1 MKTETYN
8 ISGMH
13 CAACSSAVNRVVS
26 RLEGV
31 TECEV
36 NLMTEK
42 LTVTYD
48 ERKVSYIDF
57 SRVIEKAGFG
67 IKAEETPKHNT
78 KSAKPY
84 GLIFAGILSIIL
96 LYISMGQMFIKN
108 LPLPTFANMNSNPLS
123 FAIFQ
128 IVLCLPVIFIGR
140 KFFTVGFSSLFKAN
154 PNMDTLVA
162 IGSTASFIYSFYMT
176 FTIPNN
182 SHAVHNLYFESVAI
196 VITLVMLGKHFEQG
210 SKEKTKQAI
219 EKLISLTPNI
229 AHLKDGDSIKDVLT
243 ESIKIND
250 ILLVKTG
257 EKFPL
262 DAVVIEGETAADE
275 SMLTGESLPVAK
287 TIGDTVTGGS
297 LNINGNV
304 YIKVIRIGSD
314 TTLAKIVKF
323 VEDAQAKKAPISKIA
338 DKVAGIFVPVV
349 MGIAIISSIIWLLVG
364 KDLAFAIK
372 IFTSVLVIACPCALG
387 LATPTAVMVGTGL
400 GATNGILIRNGEA
413 LEQTHKVT
421 AAVFD
426 KTGTLTKGKPEIT
439 DIITNDEQAI
449 IYLAASAESAANH
462 PIAHSVLKYAKDN
475 NINFKVPDQSENIAG
490 MGVSAIVDGEKILV
504 GKKVFLDLNNIDTSD
519 FNQKALSLESVGKT
533 VMYVANN
540 GICIGIIAVSDQLK
554 PDAKEAF
561 KKLNEMGIKRIIL
574 SGDNKTS
581 AEYIGSL
588 LGADEVYSQVLPT
601 DKAAIIEKIKDKYG
615 SVIMVGDG
623 INDAPALTSADI
635 GCAIGSGSDI
645 AIESADIVLMKNNPL
660 DVPKAINLSR
670 LTMRTIKQNLFW
682 AFCYNVICIP
692 VAAGVLYIFSGPLL
706 SPMLAGFAMSLSSV
720 CVVTNAL
727 RLRRKK
733 I

>member
-13 CAACSSAVNRVVS
+13 CAACSSAVNRVIS

-31 TECEV
+31 TDCEV
-36 NLMTEK
+36 NLITEK
-42 LTVTYD
+42 MTVTYN
-48 ERKVSYIDF
+48 EKKVSFSDF

-67 IKAEETPKHNT
+67 IKAEESSNLDK
-78 KSAKPY
+78 KSTKPY
-84 GLIFAGILSIIL
+84 GLIFAGILSIVL

-108 LPLPTFANMNSNPLS
+108 LPLPTFANMYSNPLS
-123 FAIFQ
+123 FAICQ

-162 IGSTASFIYSFYMT
+162 IGSTASFIYSLYMT
-176 FTIPNN
+176 FTIPNS

-219 EKLISLTPNI
+219 ENLISLTPDI
-229 AHLKDGDSIKDVLT
+229 AHLKDGDSIKDILT
-243 ESIKIND
+243 SNVKTD
-250 ILLVKTG
+250 DVLLVKAG

-262 DAVVIEGETAADE
+262 DAIIIEGETTADE
-275 SMLTGESLPVAK
+275 SMLTGESLPVTK
-287 TIGDTVTGGS
+287 IIGDTVTGGS

-304 YIKVIRIGSD
+304 YIKVIRIGRN

-475 NINFKVPDQSENIAG
+475 NIIFKAPEQSENIAG
-490 MGVSAIVDGEKILV
+490 MGVFAIVDGEKILV
-504 GKKVFLDLNNIDTSD
+504 GKKDFLGLNNIDTSD
-519 FNQKALSLESVGKT
+519 FNEKALPLEAVGKT
-533 VMYVANN
+533 VMFVAKN
-540 GICIGIIAVSDQLK
+540 GICIGVIAVSDQLK
-554 PDAKEAF
+554 PDAKESF
-561 KKLNEMGIKRIIL
+561 KKLKEMGIKRIIL

-581 AEYIGSL
+581 AEYIGNL
-588 LGADEVYSQVLPT
+588 LDADEVYSQVLPT
-601 DKAAIIEKIKDKYG
+601 DKAAIIEKIKEKYG

-623 INDAPALTSADI
+623 INDAPALTTADI

-645 AIESADIVLMKNNPL
+645 AIESADIVLMKNSPL
-660 DVPKAINLSR
+660 GVPKAITLSR

-692 VAAGVLYIFSGPLL
+692 VAAGVLNIFSGPLL
-706 SPMLAGFAMSLSSV
+706 SPMLAGLAMSLSSV